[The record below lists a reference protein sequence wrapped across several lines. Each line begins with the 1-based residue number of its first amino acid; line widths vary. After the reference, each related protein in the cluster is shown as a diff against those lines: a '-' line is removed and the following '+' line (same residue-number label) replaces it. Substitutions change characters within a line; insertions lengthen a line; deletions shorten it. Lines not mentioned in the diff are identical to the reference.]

1 MKIVSKGI
9 DKIWISYY
17 YAQMTKG
24 DSAVNPR
31 YEVGQKVII
40 KPVSE
45 QGVSPREDE
54 INKYAGKVGEISDL
68 YWISPRTG
76 QVFYIYNVR
85 VDEPRK
91 EIVVYEDEM
100 EACLS

>member
-1 MKIVSKGI
+1 MKQNVIK
-9 DKIWISYY
+9 
-17 YAQMTKG
+17 
-24 DSAVNPR
+24 PR
-31 YEVGQKVII
+31 YVKGQRVII
-40 KPVSE
+40 RPVSE
-45 QGVSPREDE
+45 KGLTQREND
-54 INKYAGKVGEISDL
+54 INLYAGQVGEVTKY

-85 VDEPRK
+85 VGKQRK

>member
-1 MKIVSKGI
+1 
-9 DKIWISYY
+9 
-17 YAQMTKG
+17 MTMQNN
-24 DSAVNPR
+24 AVKKR
-31 YEVGQKVII
+31 FAMGQRVII

-45 QGVSPREDE
+45 SGTSQREND
-54 INKYAGKVGEISDL
+54 INQYAGQVGEVSKY

-85 VDEPRK
+85 VGEHKR

-100 EACLS
+100 EPALS

>member
-1 MKIVSKGI
+1 MTMKQNVIK
-9 DKIWISYY
+9 
-17 YAQMTKG
+17 
-24 DSAVNPR
+24 PR
-31 YEVGQKVII
+31 YVKGQRVII
-40 KPVSE
+40 RPVSE
-45 QGVSPREDE
+45 KGLTQREND
-54 INKYAGKVGEISDL
+54 INLYAGQVGEVTKY

-85 VDEPRK
+85 VGRERK